1 MAFVLETLRGLAL
14 LLHGCSLCPTVLQ
27 RSLISPLSLHSFHI
41 VTVIPGGFSALHPD
55 FSADRDGI
63 GFTLVTRDRVQFRRA
78 IESFV
83 RVDAAGMAGRV
94 MARTESVGSEVLRI
108 TPAGR
113 CAVEV
118 L

>member
-1 MAFVLETLRGLAL
+1 MAFVVETLRSLAS
-14 LLHGCSLCPTVLQ
+14 LLHDCLLCPTVLQ
-27 RSLISPLSLHSFHI
+27 RPLIPPLSLHSFHI
-41 VTVIPGGFSALHPD
+41 FTVITDGFSALHPD
-55 FSADRDGI
+55 FSVDRDGI
-63 GFTLVTRDRVQFRRA
+63 GFILVTRDRVQFRRA